1 MTTPT
6 ISALPTTPSRNMT
19 PDEFIAA
26 ADSFIAALPLF
37 VSQANALSAFV
48 VNTDIAQA
56 LSAAAYAASAETSK
70 TQSQQEAA
78 TATQKAIDASTSAE
92 TARAIVGIPPAYA
105 SLIMQPNRID
115 TDMTIPDGQNAVI
128 FGNFEVDPDVIVTGL
143 GNSCFVGMG

>member
-1 MTTPT
+1 
-6 ISALPTTPSRNMT
+6 MT

-26 ADSFIAALPLF
+26 ADAFIAALPQF
-37 VSQANALSAFV
+37 VTQANALAAFA

-56 LSAAAYAASAETSK
+56 LSAAAYASSAETSK
-70 TQSQQEAA
+70 TQSQQGAS
-78 TATQKAIDASTSAE
+78 TATQKAIDAAASAE
-92 TARAIVGIPPAYA
+92 NARAIVGIPPAYV

-115 TDMTIPDGQNAVI
+115 TDMTVPDGQNAVI